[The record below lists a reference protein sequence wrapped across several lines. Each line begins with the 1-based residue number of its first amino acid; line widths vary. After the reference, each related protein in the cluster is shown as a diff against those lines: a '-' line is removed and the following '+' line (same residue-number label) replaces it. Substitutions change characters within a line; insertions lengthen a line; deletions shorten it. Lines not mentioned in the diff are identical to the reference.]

1 MPRIGEAGPGRRTL
15 RYTATPRPCGIVR
28 GPCAFRATDRD
39 TGSRAARASP
49 TPAEIP
55 MSAVDRPSFLPIAQ
69 VFASR
74 RIAAMLGLGFA
85 SGLPLALSSGT
96 LQAWLTV
103 EGIDIRTIGLF
114 ALVGLPYTFKF
125 VWAPLLDRFEP
136 PWLGRRRAWLLITQ
150 LLLGAAC
157 WAMASFDP
165 RTSIGALAGLAV
177 AVAFLSASQD
187 VVFDAYR
194 TDLLDPQERGAGA
207 AVSVL
212 GYRLAMLVSGG
223 LALIVADQW
232 VGWPNMFRLM
242 GALFVVMA
250 GITLLAPRTPFDGLR
265 LRSDA
270 RREWVGFVSMVAAG
284 GLAWVALDALF
295 AAALPERPDRFAK
308 LAADTVTLLAAFGV
322 ALWAARRAGF
332 PSFVEPWDA
341 FFTRRRAVSLLAL
354 IVLYKLG
361 DAFAGS
367 LSTAFL
373 IRGAGFT
380 PTEVGAVNKVLG
392 LVATIVGALAGG
404 ALLARIS
411 LYRALMWFGLLQAVS
426 NFGYWLLAVSPKSY
440 PLMTAAIGVEN
451 LCGGLGTAAFV
462 AFLMALTDR
471 RFTAAQYALLS
482 ALAAV
487 GRVYVGPASGVLVEA
502 FGWPSFFLMTV
513 AAAIPG
519 LLLLYWLR
527 PEIAAL
533 DTPAAAPEQEPNR

>member
-1 MPRIGEAGPGRRTL
+1 MPADRSTL
-15 RYTATPRPCGIVR
+15 
-28 GPCAFRATDRD
+28 
-39 TGSRAARASP
+39 
-49 TPAEIP
+49 PA
-55 MSAVDRPSFLPIAQ
+55 IAQ
-69 VFASR
+69 VFLSG

-96 LQAWLTV
+96 LQAWLTI
-103 EGIDIRTIGLF
+103 EGVDIRTIGFF
-114 ALVGLPYTFKF
+114 ALAGLPYTFKF
-125 VWAPLLDRFEP
+125 IWAPLLDRFEP
-136 PWLGRRRAWLLITQ
+136 RFLGRRRAWLLITQ
-150 LLLGAAC
+150 LLLAAAC

-165 RTSIGALAGLAV
+165 KTSLPALGALAV

-194 TDLLDPQERGAGA
+194 TDLLDAPERGAGA

-223 LALIVADQW
+223 LALILADQW
-232 VGWPNMFRLM
+232 LGWPATYRLM
-242 GALFVVMA
+242 GALFLVMA
-250 GITLLAPRTPFDGLR
+250 GITLLAPRTRVDALR
-265 LRSDA
+265 IRSDA
-270 RREWVGFVSMVAAG
+270 RRELRGFVAMIVAGVVAWFLVDR
-284 GLAWVALDALF
+284 LATAM
-295 AAALPERPDRFAK
+295 LPERPDRFAR
-308 LAADTVTLLAAFGV
+308 LGADTLALLGAGAA

-341 FFTRRRAVSLLAL
+341 FFTRRRAVALLAL

-380 PTEVGAVNKVLG
+380 ATEVGAVNKVLG

-404 ALLARIS
+404 ALLAKLS
-411 LYRALMWFGLLQAVS
+411 LYRALMWFGVLQAVS
-426 NFGYWLLAVSPKSY
+426 NFGYWLLAVSPKSHA
-440 PLMTAAIGVEN
+440 LMAAAIGVEN

-471 RFTAAQYALLS
+471 RFSAAQYALLS

-487 GRVYVGPASGVLVEA
+487 GRVYVGPAAGVLVEA
-502 FGWPSFFLMTV
+502 FDWPHFFVLTV
-513 AAAIPG
+513 
-519 LLLLYWLR
+519 
-527 PEIAAL
+527 IAAL
-533 DTPAAAPEQEPNR
+533 PGLVLLRMLRAEVAALDASRDDARVDAG

>member
-1 MPRIGEAGPGRRTL
+1 M
-15 RYTATPRPCGIVR
+15 
-28 GPCAFRATDRD
+28 
-39 TGSRAARASP
+39 SAARP
-49 TPAEIP
+49 T
-55 MSAVDRPSFLPIAQ
+55 LPLIAQ
-69 VFASR
+69 VFVSR

-103 EGIDIRTIGLF
+103 EGIDIKTIGFF
-114 ALVGLPYTFKF
+114 ALAGLPYTFKF

-136 PWLGRRRAWLLITQ
+136 RWLGRRRAWLLITQ
-150 LLLGAAC
+150 LLLALAC

-165 RTSIGALAGLAV
+165 KTSIVALGALAV
-177 AVAFLSASQD
+177 TIAFLSASQD

-194 TDLLDPQERGAGA
+194 ADLLEARERGAGA

-223 LALIVADQW
+223 LALIMADQW
-232 VGWPNMFRLM
+232 LGWAQTYRVM
-242 GALFVVMA
+242 GGLFLVMA
-250 GITLLAPRTPFDGLR
+250 CITLLAPRTTGDSLR
-265 LRSDA
+265 IRSEA
-270 RREWVGFVSMVAAG
+270 RREWQGFVAMVAG
-284 GLAWVALDALF
+284 GALVWYLLNEAFGAL
-295 AAALPERPDRFAK
+295 LPAKPDRFTK
-308 LAADTVTLLAAFGV
+308 LAADTLTLMAAFGA
-322 ALWAARRAGF
+322 ALWAARKAGF
-332 PSFVEPWDA
+332 PSFVAPWDA
-341 FFTRRRAVSLLAL
+341 FFTRRRAFALLGL

-380 PTEVGAVNKVLG
+380 ATEVGAVNKVLG
-392 LVATIVGALAGG
+392 LIATIVGALAGG
-404 ALLARIS
+404 ALLAKVS
-411 LYRALMWFGLLQAVS
+411 LYRALMWFGVLQAVS

-471 RFTAAQYALLS
+471 RYTAAQYALLS

-487 GRVYVGPASGVLVEA
+487 GRVYVGPTSGVLVEA
-502 FGWPSFFLMTV
+502 FGWPTFFLLTV
-513 AAAIPG
+513 LAALPG

-533 DTPAAAPEQEPNR
+533 DAAGEPATATEERA